1 MVEKEAR
8 KMPIRYKIDVLEE
21 LKAKGYNT
29 NKIRKEKLIG
39 EAMLQKIRQRQV
51 VSWATIET
59 LCRLLECD
67 VGDIVE
73 YSAETAEPTEESLT
87 DN

>member
-1 MVEKEAR
+1 
-8 KMPIRYKIDVLEE
+8 MPIRYKIDVLEE

-51 VSWATIET
+51 VSWATVET
-59 LCRLLECD
+59 LCKLLECD
-67 VGDIVE
+67 IGDIVE
-73 YSAETAEPTEESLT
+73 YSADAAEPTEESNV

>member
-1 MVEKEAR
+1 
-8 KMPIRYKIDVLEE
+8 MPIRYKIDVLEE

-73 YSAETAEPTEESLT
+73 YFAETAEPTKESLT

>member
-1 MVEKEAR
+1 
-8 KMPIRYKIDVLEE
+8 MPIRYKIDVLEE

-73 YSAETAEPTEESLT
+73 YSAETAEPTEESHT

>member
-1 MVEKEAR
+1 
-8 KMPIRYKIDVLEE
+8 MPIRYKIDVLEE

>member
-1 MVEKEAR
+1 
-8 KMPIRYKIDVLEE
+8 MPIRYKIDILEE

-29 NKIRKEKLIG
+29 NRIRKEKLIG
-39 EAMLQKIRQRQV
+39 EAMLQKIRQKQI
-51 VSWATIET
+51 VSWATIEM
-59 LCRLLECD
+59 LCKLLECD

-73 YSAETAEPTEESLT
+73 YSEEATEPTEESHT

>member
-1 MVEKEAR
+1 
-8 KMPIRYKIDVLEE
+8 MPIRYKIDVLEE

-39 EAMLQKIRQRQV
+39 EAMLQKIRQRQI

-59 LCRLLECD
+59 LCKLLECD

-73 YSAETAEPTEESLT
+73 YSTETTEPTEESRT

>member
-1 MVEKEAR
+1 MPPPRQAAGAHNTLGKIPTFTVVKRSFGKEKEESSLS
-8 KMPIRYKIDVLEE
+8 K
-21 LKAKGYNT
+21 
-29 NKIRKEKLIG
+29 
-39 EAMLQKIRQRQV
+39 AMLQKIRQRQV